1 MLFKFPYIPRDI
13 KDIDLR
19 FLCDML
25 ENIIKNFGEDCLRP
39 RPIQNDEDERI
50 NNLHDIYYVD
60 TILEIY
66 GLDTFNINIYHNY
79 GEIYENFINILEYI
93 EKYEEQNYNKKY
105 LDELNNEYSKTIY
118 YSMLEKINFCSDCLK
133 DIETYEN
140 YEDIV

>member
-25 ENIIKNFGEDCLRP
+25 ENIIKDFGEDCLRP

-79 GEIYENFINILEYI
+79 GEIYEI
-93 EKYEEQNYNKKY
+93 
-105 LDELNNEYSKTIY
+105 S
-118 YSMLEKINFCSDCLK
+118 
-133 DIETYEN
+133 
-140 YEDIV
+140 